1 MKKLLILSTTLLT
14 FNSFAIEF
22 KDKGNILGELNKFL
36 DSPTYENSFSLG
48 EVSSFDTKT
57 CTYFDDQNLCETSSL
72 ELKVGAVDDIEVII
86 ENSDA
91 NSEDFIVSKNKWEK
105 YKGNYIQI
113 MLDDSDWLQSIQT
126 KNTNL
131 VDNDEVAYEYEV
143 LGSRFIK
150 IDHLGQDK
158 SAMIVTGILKWRN
171 GLVAAANFR
180 IVKGMSFL
188 ASLNS
193 YSIDL
198 IGFAKV
204 SMTLREYDHNEN
216 L

>member
-1 MKKLLILSTTLLT
+1 MAKDKKINRKPVIENRQAKYNYKLLESFEAGISLL
-14 FNSFAIEF
+14 
-22 KDKGNILGELNKFL
+22 GW
-36 DSPTYENSFSLG
+36 
-48 EVSSFDTKT
+48 EVKSIRA
-57 CTYFDDQNLCETSSL
+57 SSL